1 LKNIIEEKEYI
12 KSVIYGWFSSPD
24 RLNTNSAF
32 YHSELY
38 DFVFIIKT
46 TKGWQSWSYSDWSKF
61 VRNLTKLDLPMKA
74 NVVVIDSKLLPLVRN
89 LKIKEVLE

>member
-1 LKNIIEEKEYI
+1 MKNIIEEKEYV
-12 KSVIYGWFSSPD
+12 KSLIYGWFSSPD
-24 RLNTNSAF
+24 RLNPNSAF
-32 YHSELY
+32 HYSELC

-74 NVVVIDSKLLPLVRN
+74 NILEVDSKLLPLVRN
-89 LKIKEVLE
+89 LKIKEVLK